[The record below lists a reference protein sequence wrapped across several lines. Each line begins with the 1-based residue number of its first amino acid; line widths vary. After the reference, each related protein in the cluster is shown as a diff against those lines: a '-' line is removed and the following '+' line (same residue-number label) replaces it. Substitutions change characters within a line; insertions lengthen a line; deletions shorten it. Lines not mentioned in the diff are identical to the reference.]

1 MNGNPELLFLKCVPG
16 VKQEKLKLLEE
27 MFEVEEGSLN
37 PEIVLESMD
46 NWDSMTKLSLIV
58 LMDDEFEKKLS
69 GEQIRKF
76 SSVQDILDFM
86 C

>member
-1 MNGNPELLFLKCVPG
+1 MSE
-16 VKQEKLKLLEE
+16 QEKLKLLEE

-37 PEIVLESMD
+37 PKIVLESMD

-58 LMDDEFEKKLS
+58 LMDDEFKKKLS